1 MTHVERPAR
10 LGVAGMLGLFAAVA
24 ATGCGSDEQA
34 LGPRAD
40 VAADVSA
47 APRVKAQSKTV
58 ARPKTVAVKDR
69 SNAIVTARPTKLI
82 LKLSEFSV
90 DPFLSAVPKGRV
102 TISVLNKGQREHELL
117 VVRAK
122 GRLPVKGSRVDED
135 ALERRHLV
143 LGEISDVPA
152 GGSASKTV
160 VLKAGRY
167 YLFCNIPGH
176 FRAGMRASLIVRG
189 R

>member
-1 MTHVERPAR
+1 
-10 LGVAGMLGLFAAVA
+10 MLGLCAAVA

-102 TISVLNKGQREHELL
+102 TISVLNKGREHELL
-117 VVRAK
+117 AVRAK

-152 GGSASKTV
+152 GGSASKTF

-176 FRAGMRASLIVRG
+176 FRTGMRASLIVRG